1 MRGDVVLTREGLRRV
16 TFDNGDGSEVA
27 QAYVFACAM
36 GRPIPSGLSITVR
49 RVAARWRVA
58 PGEPAAGDVVCMDAT
73 DPNSP
78 AYYVQDVR
86 RGWLSLRHWQL
97 PETYCAKVDRVT
109 RRYELVEGD
118 ATAMR
123 GPLRGP
129 VLPSVFDAAWN
140 SAAEAHTNSVLRP
153 FAGLDRAA
161 LRRIA
166 KDRRHI
172 DVSPDDPHFGLD
184 DDDDV

>member
-1 MRGDVVLTREGLRRV
+1 MRGDVVLTRDGLRRV
-16 TFDNGDGSEVA
+16 TFRNGDGSEVA
-27 QAYVFACAM
+27 QGYVFACAM
-36 GRPIPSGLSITVR
+36 GRPIPSGLSTTVR
-49 RVAARWRVA
+49 RVAARWRLA

-78 AYYVQDVR
+78 AYYVQAVR

-97 PETYCAKVDRVT
+97 PETFCAKVDRVT
-109 RRYELVEGD
+109 RRYELIEGD

-129 VLPSVFDAAWN
+129 VLPSVLDAAWN
-140 SAAEAHTNSVLRP
+140 SAAAGHTNSVHRA
-153 FAGLDRAA
+153 FATIDRAA

-166 KDRRHI
+166 EDRRHI
-172 DVSPDDPHFGLD
+172 DASPDDPHFGRD
-184 DDDDV
+184 ARDV

>member
-1 MRGDVVLTREGLRRV
+1 MRGDVVLTRDGLRRV

-97 PETYCAKVDRVT
+97 PETYCAKVDRIT

-129 VLPSVFDAAWN
+129 VLPSLFDAAWN
-140 SAAEAHTNSVLRP
+140 SAVRGYANSAHRP
-153 FAGLDRAA
+153 FAKIDLDTI
-161 LRRIA
+161 RRIA
-166 KDRRHI
+166 KERRHI
-172 DVSPDDPHFGLD
+172 DLSPDDERWGTED
-184 DDDDV
+184 EDV